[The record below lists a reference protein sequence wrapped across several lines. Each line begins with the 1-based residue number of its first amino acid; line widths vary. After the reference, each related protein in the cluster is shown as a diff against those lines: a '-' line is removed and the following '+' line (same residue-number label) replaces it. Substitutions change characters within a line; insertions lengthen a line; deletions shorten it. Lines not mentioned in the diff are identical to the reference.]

1 MAETET
7 QTDEDAL
14 SPFLQ
19 QVKAPISEDQPTGAS
34 VTYDD
39 DFQQLKTQINE
50 IGAASGEASYETI
63 VKLAK
68 RILTEK
74 SKDLR
79 AAGYLVIG
87 AAREG
92 GTEGMA
98 EAVAAVR
105 LLIDTYW
112 EELYPAK
119 RRMRGRGSALQF
131 ISDRLGD
138 WIETATFGPSDREPL
153 VAARDD
159 LKAIQDF
166 GLKEM
171 GEHAPA
177 FSGLNKV
184 LERAIRKL
192 PEPEPEPD
200 PEAEA
205 DATEEEEEAATPDQ
219 PGSEPE
225 PSASSSPPRSQPSAP
240 ADIGSE
246 GDAVDAVVKVAA
258 YLRNEDATNPTAY
271 RLMRALRWGGLRKAP
286 SNDGGKTRI
295 PAPREQRRTFLRNLY
310 EQDQYERLLEEGESS
325 FQSGAFHFWLDL
337 QRFVASALEALGK
350 PYAEAHQAVLA
361 DTALL
366 VHRLPDLAT
375 LTFSDGTPFADPLT
389 ADWIET
395 QVQPLL
401 VGDESGSGSS
411 GADGQMAATQ
421 QYEEARKTLGSGDL
435 AEALEIMRDGAV
447 QDASQKETFHRQ
459 LYIATLCLKGG
470 QPSIAQPLL
479 DDLDAAIE
487 RHAIDAWDPPL
498 ALEVWTH
505 RCQCYDALAQKA
517 PDADKAELFKQADQ
531 AFEKICRVDATRA
544 VSIASRR
551 PR

>member
-1 MAETET
+1 MAETEAK
-7 QTDEDAL
+7 TDEAAL

-19 QVKAPISEDQPTGAS
+19 QLKAPISEDQPAGDS

-39 DFQQLKTQINE
+39 DFQKLKTQINE

-63 VKLAK
+63 VKLAR

-87 AAREG
+87 AAREHG
-92 GTEGMA
+92 AEGMA
-98 EAVAAVR
+98 EAIAAVR

-138 WIETATFGPSDREPL
+138 WIETSKFEPSDREAL
-153 VAARDD
+153 VSARDD

-200 PEAEA
+200 PEAESA
-205 DATEEEEEAATPDQ
+205 AEEEASDEEAADQ
-219 PGSEPE
+219 SAASE
-225 PSASSSPPRSQPSAP
+225 SRSQPRPQPGAP
-240 ADIGSE
+240 SE
-246 GDAVDAVVKVAA
+246 ITSESDASEAIAKVAA
-258 YLRNEDATNPTAY
+258 FLRKEDATSPTPY
-271 RLMRALRWGGLRKAP
+271 RLMRAMRWGVLRKDP
-286 SNDGGKTRI
+286 PNDNGKTRI
-295 PAPREQRRTFLRNLY
+295 PAPREQRRTFLNNLLK
-310 EQDQYERLLEEGESS
+310 QGDYERLLEEGESS
-325 FQSGAFHFWLDL
+325 FQSGAFHLWLDL
-337 QRFVASALEALGK
+337 QRLVASALEALGK
-350 PYAEAHQAVLA
+350 PYAVAHEAVAA

-366 VHRLPDLAT
+366 VNRLPGLT
-375 LTFSDGTPFADPLT
+375 SLTFADGTPFADPLT
-389 ADWIET
+389 VDWIET
-395 QVQPLL
+395 QVQPMLGGE
-401 VGDESGSGSS
+401 GDSS
-411 GADGQMAATQ
+411 GGGASADGQMAAAQ

-435 AEALEIMRDGAV
+435 AAALEIMRDGAA
-447 QDASQKETFHRQ
+447 QDTSQKETFHRQ
-459 LYIATLCLKGG
+459 LYVATLCLKGG
-470 QPSIAQPLL
+470 QPAIAQPLL

-505 RCQCYDALAQKA
+505 RCQCYDALAQQASK
-517 PDADKAELFKQADQ
+517 ADKEGLFKKADQ

-544 VSIASRR
+544 VSIAGRR